1 MEEENSAVELSDALM
16 SGRAAR
22 RGGNRRGQRPVISA
36 SSFDPRL
43 PSASAWVKRGAAR
56 IDDDEFEEMVAE
68 ILELNEV
75 EWTGA
80 AGRFKRVSEP
90 AGLMNR
96 LSSLRFDN
104 PASVPRGLRPQTG
117 GPLDPNW
124 DRLESLGVMENWR
137 AAQKAAY
144 AEGSQGKLNSALNR
158 WVQFCAEIAQI
169 SFIRPRVGFSP
180 ADFTEEVWIQMMF
193 VSWCTMTG
201 CNVNTAE
208 QYLSMVNGWHRT
220 KMGYGI
226 SESPFF
232 TDHDMKRVNRGY
244 RRILPSK
251 KLQRAGHPTAINATA
266 LRGSLGGIF
275 RIYDEP
281 GQLTDAKLDRMR
293 TLLSRG
299 SSSGLFDK
307 DIFDDL
313 FYSSLTELM
322 TDGLLRP
329 SEALP
334 EGKSKETGERKCN
347 ITRDDVQFTC
357 GADGRVV
364 EAIVYIQ
371 PIKQYGNKVGNT
383 DKVPIMIAAGRE
395 GTLRTA
401 ELLDI
406 LFRLTCADERGGKTP
421 AFKYPAELVEMTPA
435 KRKQHLFITQDRVM
449 KWYHA
454 RCEFHN
460 VANHRLVKMHSFR
473 IGGATALLAANVDP
487 SLIKNKGRWAS
498 DVYEIYCRVC
508 KGKML
513 ELSHLMSR
521 ADTNQWLSRND
532 GFFDNAAGCELG
544 PETEEEAAVSE
555 CDEDSADEADESSAE
570 EESEDEQSSAEED
583 HEEDHERRALCA
595 VPRASRRRRRGLKVS
610 HPSPLPT
617 LRRRSPRSEGADSHD
632 RERQAGYSA

>member
-1 MEEENSAVELSDALM
+1 MDSENSAAELSDALM
-16 SGRAAR
+16 SGRAAERGPGR
-22 RGGNRRGQRPVISA
+22 RGRGPSA
-36 SSFDPRL
+36 ASSSFDPRL
-43 PSASAWVKRGAAR
+43 PAASAWVERGAAR
-56 IDDDEFEEMVAE
+56 IDDEEFDEMVNE

-80 AGRFKRVSEP
+80 AGRFKRVNEP
-90 AGLMNR
+90 AGSIDR
-96 LSSLRFDN
+96 LSGLRFDN
-104 PASVPRGLRPQTG
+104 SDSVPRGLRPQTG

-124 DRLESLGVMENWR
+124 DRLESLGVMGNWR
-137 AAQKAAY
+137 EAQKAAY
-144 AEGSQGKLNSALNR
+144 AEGSQGKLRSALNR

-180 ADFTEEVWIQMMF
+180 ADFSEEVWIQMMF

-251 KLQRAGHPTAINATA
+251 KLQRAGHPTAINAVA
-266 LRGSLGGIF
+266 LRGSLGGIL
-275 RIYDEP
+275 RVYEEP
-281 GQLTDAKLDRMR
+281 GPLAESKLVRIR
-293 TLLSRG
+293 TLLTRG
-299 SSSGLFDK
+299 RSTGLFDK
-307 DIFDDL
+307 DVFDDL
-313 FYSSLTELM
+313 FYSALTELM

-329 SEALP
+329 SEACP
-334 EGKSKETGERKCN
+334 EGKYKIGENKGKRKCN
-347 ITRDDVQFTC
+347 IFREDVQFTH

-364 EAIVYIQ
+364 EAVVYIQ
-371 PIKQYGNKVGNT
+371 PIKQYGKNVGNT
-383 DKVPIMIAAGRE
+383 DKVPIIIAADRE
-395 GTLRTA
+395 GTLRTV
-401 ELLDI
+401 ELLGI
-406 LFRLTCADERGGKTP
+406 LFNLVAADERGGRTP
-421 AFKYPAELVEMTPA
+421 CFRYPAELVEMSEA
-435 KRKQHLFITQDRVM
+435 KRKEHSFITQSRVM

-460 VANHRLVKMHSFR
+460 IANHHLVKMHSFR
-473 IGGATALLAANVDP
+473 IGGATALMAMGVDP

-521 ADTNQWLSRND
+521 ADTNQWLSKND
-532 GFFDNAAGCELG
+532 GFFDTAAGCEPD
-544 PETEEEAAVSE
+544 PEDVAVSE
-555 CDEDSADEADESSAE
+555 DDDSADEEHESSAE
-570 EESEDEQSSAEED
+570 EESEDEQSSAEEE
-583 HEEDHERRALCA
+583 HGEDYERRPLCEE
-595 VPRASRRRRRGLKVS
+595 PPDRRRLLSKRYRRHRVKFSRPPPAESSV
-610 HPSPLPT
+610 
-617 LRRRSPRSEGADSHD
+617 
-632 RERQAGYSA
+632 